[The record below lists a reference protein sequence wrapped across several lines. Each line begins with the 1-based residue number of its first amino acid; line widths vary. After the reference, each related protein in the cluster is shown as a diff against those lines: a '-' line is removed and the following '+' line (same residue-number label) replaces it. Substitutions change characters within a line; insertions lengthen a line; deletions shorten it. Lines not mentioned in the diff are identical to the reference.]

1 MPAVLPFRA
10 LRPRPDLAAA
20 VSAPPYDVIDTAEG
34 RALAADNPDSFL
46 HVSRPEI
53 DLPDDTDP
61 HSQPVYEQGRVALA
75 DLITRGVLVRSD
87 RPAFLVYRQTAG
99 AVIQTG
105 ITGVVLV
112 DDYSRGAIR
121 KHELTRADKEDDRT
135 QHIDAL
141 SAHDEPVFLLS
152 PVLADV
158 RAATTTAMSGPADV
172 DFVAP
177 DGVRHELWTIDDPET
192 ITRIQAAFESTPTLY
207 IADGHHR
214 SAAAERVRDLRA
226 GSGQSGEADRFLAVV
241 FAEDE
246 LNVMAYNRVVRDL
259 NGMAA
264 DAFLAKLGQDFV
276 IEPALTAV
284 APTTAHEFG
293 IYLDGRWHTARLRPG
308 LVDESDPTARLDV
321 SVLQERVLAPM
332 LGIGDPRTDAR
343 IAFVGGIRGTVE
355 LERLVDNGDF
365 AVAFSLCPTSVRD
378 LIAIA
383 DADQIMPPK
392 STWFE
397 PKLRSGLFAHEF

>member
-10 LRPRPDLAAA
+10 LRPRADLAAA
-20 VSAPPYDVIDTAEG
+20 VSAPPYDVIDSAEG
-34 RALAADNPDSFL
+34 RALAAGNPDSFL

-61 HSQPVYEQGRVALA
+61 HSDAVYEQGRIALA
-75 DLITRGVLVRSD
+75 DLIARGVLVRSD
-87 RPAFLVYRQTAG
+87 HPALLVYRQTAG
-99 AVIQTG
+99 SVVQTG
-105 ITGVVLV
+105 IVGLVLV
-112 DDYSRGAIR
+112 DDYARGAIR

-135 QHIDAL
+135 RHIDAL

-158 RAATTTAMSGPADV
+158 RAATTTAMGAPADV
-172 DFVAP
+172 DFTAP
-177 DGVRHELWTIDDPET
+177 DGVRHEIWTIDDPET
-192 ITRIQAAFESTPTLY
+192 ITRIQSAFEQTATLY
-207 IADGHHR
+207 VADGHHR

-226 GSGQSGEADRFLAVV
+226 GSGQPGEADRFLAVV

-259 NGMAA
+259 GSMSAE
-264 DAFLAKLGQDFV
+264 AFLAALAADFEV
-276 IEPALTAV
+276 APADGAV
-284 APTTAHEFG
+284 APTTPHEVG
-293 IYLDGRWHTARLRPG
+293 VYLAGQWHTARLHPG
-308 LVDESDPTARLDV
+308 LVDETDPMARLDV
-321 SVLQERVLAPM
+321 SVLQERVLAPL
-332 LGIGDPRTDAR
+332 LGIGDPRVDAR
-343 IAFVGGIRGTVE
+343 IAFVGGIRGTAE
-355 LERLVDNGDF
+355 LERLVDSGDF
-365 AVAFSLCPTSVRD
+365 AVAFSMCPTSVRD

-383 DADQIMPPK
+383 DAGQIMPPK

>member
-1 MPAVLPFRA
+1 MLPFRA

-34 RALAADNPDSFL
+34 RALAAGNPDSFL

-53 DLPDDTDP
+53 DLPADIDP
-61 HSQPVYEQGRVALA
+61 HSDQVYEQGRAALA
-75 DLITRGVLVRSD
+75 DLVARGVLVRDD

-99 AVIQTG
+99 AVVQTG

-112 DDYSRGAIR
+112 DDYARGAIR
-121 KHELTRADKEDDRT
+121 KHELTRPDKEDDRT
-135 QHIDAL
+135 RHIDAL

-158 RAATTTAMSGPADV
+158 RTATTTAMSGPADV
-172 DFVAP
+172 DFVAA
-177 DGVRHELWTIDDPET
+177 DGVRHEIWTIDDPET
-192 ITRIQAAFESTPTLY
+192 IARIQAAFESTPTLY
-207 IADGHHR
+207 VADGHHR

-226 GSGQSGEADRFLAVV
+226 GTGAMGEADRFLAVV

-259 NGMAA
+259 GGMDAA
-264 DAFLAKLGQDFV
+264 GFLAALDADFV
-276 IEPALTAV
+276 VEPADGAV
-284 APTTAHEFG
+284 APTAPHELG
-293 IYLDGRWHTARLRPG
+293 IYLDGRWQLARLREG
-308 LVDESDPTARLDV
+308 RVDEADPMARLDV

-343 IAFVGGIRGTVE
+343 IAFVGGIRGTDE
-355 LERLVDNGDF
+355 LERLVDSGDY

-383 DADQIMPPK
+383 DAGQIMPPK

-397 PKLRSGLFAHEF
+397 PKLRSGLFVHEF